1 LIQEFES
8 RLGLEKM
15 FSVLA
20 NRGWE
25 NMSVKIDYH
34 QIGLWRDAN

>member
-1 LIQEFES
+1 LIQEFKS
-8 RLGLEKM
+8 RLGWEKM
-15 FSVLA
+15 FPVLA

-34 QIGLWRDAN
+34 H